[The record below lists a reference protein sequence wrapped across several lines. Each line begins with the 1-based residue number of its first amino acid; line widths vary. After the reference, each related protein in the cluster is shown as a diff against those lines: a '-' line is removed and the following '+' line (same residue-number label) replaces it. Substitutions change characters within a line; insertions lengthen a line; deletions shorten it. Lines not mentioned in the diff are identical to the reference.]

1 MRLQRAIARAG
12 VASRRAAETLISAG
26 RVLVNGE
33 PATLGQSVTPGRDKI
48 TVDGQPVGA
57 PAAATT
63 YLLHKPSGTLTSK
76 GDPRGRPTVFELV
89 PPDPGLTYVG
99 RLDYLTEGVLLMTT
113 DGDMA
118 HTLTHPSSE
127 IERMYAAYVRGDA
140 QAAVR
145 ALRNGVELDDG
156 LVVAKEA
163 LATPEGHGH
172 WRLEITLTEGKNREV
187 RRVCEALG
195 LDVQR
200 LVRERFGPIELGKLP
215 RGECRPLTKR
225 ELHLLHAL

>member
-1 MRLQRAIARAG
+1 MRLQRALARAG

-163 LATPEGHGH
+163 LATPEATATGAS
-172 WRLEITLTEGKNREV
+172 RSR
-187 RRVCEALG
+187 
-195 LDVQR
+195 
-200 LVRERFGPIELGKLP
+200 
-215 RGECRPLTKR
+215 
-225 ELHLLHAL
+225 